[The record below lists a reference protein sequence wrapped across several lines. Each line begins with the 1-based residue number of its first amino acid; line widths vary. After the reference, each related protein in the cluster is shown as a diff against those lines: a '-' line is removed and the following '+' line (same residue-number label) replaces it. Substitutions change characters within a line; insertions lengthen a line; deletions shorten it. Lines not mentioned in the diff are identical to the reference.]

1 MKRKGSQSVVEEAGQ
16 GARTQ
21 APHGRATMKR
31 GPVSMGGERL
41 AERRLLRAGAP
52 PCLLACHRKPNQE
65 QDRSPRPTTGLFAL
79 LCLSYLLGSSFAPPE
94 LTPGFPIRTF
104 LHSCIPPVAAHAVT
118 CTLLYSFPGCCNT
131 PTSQHT
137 EVWGQGLE
145 RLCATGG
152 GGLGTLQVAMKQAAG
167 IET

>member
-1 MKRKGSQSVVEEAGQ
+1 MRMKRKGSQSVVEEAGQ

-94 LTPGFPIRTF
+94 LTPGFPVRTF
-104 LHSCIPPVAAHAVT
+104 CTPVSPLLPHTQSPVPSCTHFPVVVTRPLHNILKCGGRDWK
-118 CTLLYSFPGCCNT
+118 GCV
-131 PTSQHT
+131 PLGA
-137 EVWGQGLE
+137 E
-145 RLCATGG
+145 
-152 GGLGTLQVAMKQAAG
+152 GLGRCKLP
-167 IET
+167 